1 MTLLSDMR
9 KVANAVALK
18 KKQEEQQAKA
28 KTTTTTTKKTTNL
41 TQEQKQQAI
50 NSINNIKKQWV
61 IKGTITN
68 TKQTAEKKTEQNLK
82 SKYSDIYKQMWSEW
96 YSDAEVTKALKNRM
110 AQENAVKQMQQNISV
125 PSGMVDRSE
134 KQQNAYKQLISEWY
148 SETDAKQAIMDYR
161 KSIDDSMTTW
171 EKRKTRWKAFV
182 QWISD
187 VWQRQIGR
195 PIDWVVWKIEN
206 KLDQRYDNS
215 EWFQNFVNKAWK
227 GIANAMWATDEDI
240 RAFQQSEAERKA
252 AWIPS
257 TYWSILTEQEENSW
271 IWQRWRK
278 WWQYWALAAE
288 SMAAWWIA
296 WWWWKAIWTAAWSK
310 LVWWLAGTVIWAWEW
325 AISADAWS
333 RWLEDRAATNKERKR
348 WAALWWLFGAVS
360 WYRQT
365 AKALAQNKELAS
377 LVQDTSKAWK
387 TRAAEEW
394 RIVTKKSLTKTETIQ
409 ELSQKEKDAIKIIQ
423 KEWLW
428 NANNP
433 DKLVKNIQ
441 NNISK
446 TAGEMSDDMKN
457 INVTKRWKQELKQ
470 NLGEIIKNPEDWTS
484 KNKSTINK
492 LIKQADKAT
501 NVDDLWK
508 IRKDYDKL
516 FTAWQ
521 KAWYGKWWTTET
533 MYNLWQD
540 WRRILNT
547 AINNSAENAWN
558 EAVKAWMRKLSTLIT
573 AEDNITQNL
582 VKQVW
587 KDQLTTLWKLL
598 QWWKKAG
605 KKALTYWWFGLA
617 GYGWAKMANWW
628 DSDGNE

>member
-1 MTLLSDMR
+1 MVLLTMR
-9 KVANAVALK
+9 NLTKAAREQQK
-18 KKQEEQQAKA
+18 KKEEEKKQTVKVS
-28 KTTTTTTKKTTNL
+28 TKKP
-41 TQEQKQQAI
+41 TQEQKENAQAVA
-50 NSINNIKKQWV
+50 SNIKSQWLL
-61 IKGTITN
+61 KWTQTA

-82 SKYSDIYKQMWSEW
+82 TKYSDVYKKWAEAWFSE
-96 YSDAEVTKALKNRM
+96 AEITQSLKKRQS
-110 AQENAVKQMQQNISV
+110 QENAVRQMQQNIAI
-125 PSGMVDRSE
+125 PSGMVDWTD
-134 KQQNAYKQLISEWY
+134 KQQDAYRQAVAAWY
-148 SETDAKQAIMDYR
+148 SEEEAKQAINNYR
-161 KSIDDSMTTW
+161 KKIDDSMTTW
-171 EKRKTRWKAFV
+171 EKRKTRWKAFL
-182 QWISD
+182 QWVSD

-195 PIDWVVWKIEN
+195 PIDWVAWKIEN

-215 EWFQNFVNKAWK
+215 EWFKNFVNKAWK

-257 TYWSILTEQEENSW
+257 TYWSILTDQEENSG

-278 WWQYWALAAE
+278 WGQYWALAAE
-288 SMAAWWIA
+288 SVAMWWIA
-296 WWWWKAIWTAAWSK
+296 SWWARAVWTAAWSK
-310 LVWWLAGTVIWAWEW
+310 LVWGAAWTLLWAWEW
-325 AISADAWS
+325 VIWADAFA
-333 RWLEDRAATNKERKR
+333 RWLEDRAATKNERIT
-348 WAALWWLFGAVS
+348 WAALWWIFGGIS

-365 AKALAQNKELAS
+365 AKALAQNKELAW

-387 TRAAEEW
+387 TKAAEEW
-394 RIVTKKSLTKTETIQ
+394 RIIQKKSLTKTETIQ
-409 ELSQKEKDAIKIIQ
+409 ELSQKEKDAVKLIQ

-441 NNISK
+441 SNISK
-446 TAGEMSDDMKN
+446 TAWEMSDDMKN
-457 INVTKRWKQELKQ
+457 INITKRWKQELKQ
-470 NLGEIIKNPEDWTS
+470 NLREIIKNPEDWTS
-484 KNKSTINK
+484 KNKTTINK

-540 WRRILNT
+540 GRRILNT

-558 EAVKAWMRKLSTLIT
+558 ASVKAWMQKLSTLIT

-587 KDQLTTLWKLL
+587 KDQLTTLWRLL
-598 QWWKKAG
+598 QWAKKTG
-605 KKALTYWWFGLA
+605 RKALTYGWMWLA
-617 GYGWAKMANWW
+617 GYGWAKMANSW

>member
-1 MTLLSDMR
+1 MVLLSI
-9 KVANAVALK
+9 LK
-18 KKQEEQQAKA
+18 LQKAAKKAAEGNKA
-28 KTTTTTTKKTTNL
+28 KENKVQQKKTQTTTSVKP
-41 TQEQKQQAI
+41 TQEQKETAK
-50 NSINNIKKQWV
+50 NLVNNIKNEWLIKWTQTTAKQ
-61 IKGTITN
+61 N
-68 TKQTAEKKTEQNLK
+68 AQKKSEANLK
-82 SKYSDIYKQMWSEW
+82 SKYSDIYKQMWNEWFSET
-96 YSDAEVTKALKNRM
+96 EITQALKKRQ
-110 AQENAVKQMQQNISV
+110 AQEQATQQMMQNINV
-125 PSGMVDRSE
+125 PSGMVDWTE
-134 KQQNAYKQLISEWY
+134 KQQNAYKQLVSEWY
-148 SETDAKQAIMDYR
+148 SEADAKQAIMNYR

-171 EKRKTRWKAFV
+171 EKWKTRWKAFL
-182 QWISD
+182 QWIAD
-187 VWQRQIGR
+187 VWQRQIWR
-195 PIDWVVWKIEN
+195 PIDWVTWKIEN
-206 KLDQRYDNS
+206 KLDQRYENS

-252 AWIPS
+252 KWIPS
-257 TYWSILTEQEENSW
+257 TYWSILTDQEENSG

-288 SMAAWWIA
+288 SIAMWWIA
-296 WWWWKAIWTAAWSK
+296 SWWAKAAGTAAWSK
-310 LVWWLAGTVIWAWEW
+310 LVWWLAGTVLWAWEW
-325 AISADAWS
+325 AIWADAFA
-333 RWLEDRAATNKERKR
+333 RWLEDRAATKNERIT
-348 WAALWWLFGAVS
+348 WAALWWVFGGIS

-365 AKALAQNKELAS
+365 AKALAQNKELAW

-387 TRAAEEW
+387 TKAAEEW
-394 RIVTKKSLTKTETIQ
+394 RIIQKKSLTKTETIQ
-409 ELSQKEKDAIKIIQ
+409 ELSQKEKDAVKLIQ

-446 TAGEMSDDMKN
+446 TASEMSDDMKN

-470 NLGEIIKNPEDWTS
+470 NLREIIKNPEDWTS

-521 KAWYGKWWTTET
+521 KAWYGKGWTTET

-558 EAVKAWMRKLSTLIT
+558 ASVKAWMQKLSTLIT